1 MKKLILAMSVAAM
14 GIYGAELK
22 GSISDSGCGAKHG
35 PGKENAG
42 CVKSCIGKG
51 GSPVLVTADGK
62 VIKIHNADA
71 VAEKFYGKAVT
82 ITGKV
87 DGDSVHIE
95 KISE

>member
-1 MKKLILAMSVAAM
+1 MKKLMLALSIAAM

-42 CVKSCIGKG
+42 CVSGCIAKG

-62 VIKIHNADA
+62 VVKIHNADA
-71 VAEKFYGKAVT
+71 VDKKFYGKAVT
-82 ITGKV
+82 ISGKV
-87 DGDSVHIE
+87 DGDSVHVD

>member
-1 MKKLILAMSVAAM
+1 MKKLMLTLSIAAM

-42 CVKSCIGKG
+42 CVGSCIAKG

-62 VIKIHNADA
+62 VVKIHNADA
-71 VAEKFYGKAVT
+71 VDKKFYGKAVT
-82 ITGKV
+82 IMGKV
-87 DGDSVHIE
+87 DGDMVHVD

>member
-22 GSISDSGCGAKHG
+22 GSISDSNCGAKHG
-35 PGKENAG
+35 PGKENAA
-42 CVKSCIGKG
+42 CVNKCIGGG

-62 VIKIHNADA
+62 VVKIHNADA
-71 VAEKFYGKAVT
+71 VDKKYYGKAVT
-82 ITGKV
+82 IDGKMMDGAVHV
-87 DGDSVHIE
+87 D

>member
-51 GSPVLVTADGK
+51 GSPVLVTSEGK

-71 VAEKFYGKAVT
+71 VGEKFYGKSVT
-82 ITGKV
+82 ITGRV
-87 DGDSVHIE
+87 DGDSVHVE

>member
-1 MKKLILAMSVAAM
+1 MKKLILAMSIAAM

-42 CVKSCIGKG
+42 CVSGCIAKG
-51 GSPVLVTADGK
+51 GKPVLVTAEGK
-62 VIKIHNADA
+62 VVTIHNADA
-71 VAEKFYGKAVT
+71 VDKKFYGKAVT
-82 ITGKV
+82 ISGKV
-87 DGDSVHIE
+87 DGDSVHVE